1 MCFQHCQHESE
12 AFAAFAPIVGMML
25 WTHCSRDGQFGKHIR
40 ILNGTIDDVTL
51 YNGDLDNTGGWG
63 PYHSIPDTM
72 ALWRSILGTTDSES
86 VFLPNLDPGDGSIV
100 QLETNRSVDA
110 EALLQ
115 YYLVIGGGMTGR
127 ANLATGT
134 SARLC
139 RCGTSSTTSRLA
151 LVFLPMRT
159 TTT

>member
-1 MCFQHCQHESE
+1 MCFQLACRESE

-25 WTHCSRDGQFGKHIR
+25 DPLFQECAPSSPKPMLS
-40 ILNGTIDDVTL
+40 LNGTIDDVTL

-86 VFLPNLDPGDGSIV
+86 AFLPNLDPSDGSIV

-115 YYLVIGGGMTGR
+115 YYLVIGGGHDWPGQSWQPGHKR
-127 ANLATGT
+127 D
-134 SARLC
+134 S
-139 RCGTSSTTSRLA
+139 
-151 LVFLPMRT
+151 
-159 TTT
+159 